1 MKKTTILY
9 LFLLYF
15 PFSFSQSDNLFYLS
29 ADTLL
34 KSENSKNL
42 GVDISNNW
50 KFHQGDNTN
59 WKDRKYND
67 ANWRIINTFFSK
79 DSLTKKEQN
88 GICWL
93 RLKIKV
99 DSASRNKIYA
109 LMISQRSAS
118 KIYLDGNL
126 IYRFGHVDKMA
137 SDEIPYDPHNN
148 PISIYLDNE
157 ATHLIA
163 IRYSYSNLLMDQK
176 RFGKIFNNWGL
187 SISVGN
193 NNHVIKT
200 LTARERIS
208 SSIYFSLFGV
218 LFALAL
224 LHFFIY
230 IFYKNRRENLHYSL
244 FTFSFATFFI
254 MLFLQS
260 YLSNPLASII
270 AGFLS
275 VYMIV
280 LTFLF
285 FISFIYTINY
295 EKLPKIFYLF
305 LAYAIFTLSFPIVIN
320 FISAKVINIIIS
332 VYFGVVCIEG
342 IRMIIRAI
350 MKKIEGVWIIGV
362 GSLIFVANILFDL
375 LVPLLNLTYLYS
387 SAVFGIISY
396 ACMVSLPISM
406 SIYIAKSFAK
416 TNKDLSKKIN
426 EVQELSEYAIE
437 NEKKSAEIRLQREQE
452 KAKLRETELL
462 AKALEA
468 ENARKS
474 QELEEAHKL
483 QLSMLP
489 KNIPKLNNFDISF
502 YMKTATE
509 VGGDYYDFNTGTD
522 GTLTIAVG
530 DATGHGLKA
539 GTMVVA
545 TKSLFNSYAD
555 EEDIVS
561 VLQTCNLAIKRMNL
575 NQLYMCLT
583 LIKIRDNRL
592 RLTAAGIPPVL
603 VYREATKTVEEIII
617 KAMPLGSVYNFPYR
631 LEEIILRKGDTILM
645 MSDGYP
651 ELQNNQRNLLGYEK
665 VAEIFKESAFKSS
678 GEIITDLNE
687 YGKIWANGAELKDDV
702 TFVVIKVKEELFF
715 SNSLTWK
722 TKSE

>member
-1 MKKTTILY
+1 MKKITIYYRL
-9 LFLLYF
+9 LFFLLYF
-15 PFSFSQSDNLFYLS
+15 PFSFSQSGNFFSLS

-34 KSENSKNL
+34 KSENGKSP

-50 KFHQGDNTN
+50 KFHQGDNIN
-59 WKDRKYND
+59 WKDRGYND
-67 ANWRIINTFFSK
+67 ANWRIINTNFSK

-93 RLKIKV
+93 RRNIKV

-118 KIYLDGNL
+118 EIYLDGNL
-126 IYRFGHVDKMA
+126 IYRFGHVDKLA
-137 SDEIPYDPHNN
+137 SDETPYDPHNN
-148 PISIYLDNE
+148 PISIYLDS
-157 ATHLIA
+157 AAIHLIA
-163 IRYSYSNLLMDQK
+163 IRYSYSTLLTDQE

-193 NNHVIKT
+193 NNHDIKT
-200 LTARERIS
+200 LSAREQIN

-230 IFYKNRRENLHYSL
+230 IFYRNRIENLHYSL
-244 FTFSFATFFI
+244 FTFSFSTFFI

-260 YLSNPLASII
+260 YLSNPVVSII

-275 VYMIV
+275 VYMSV

-295 EKLPKIFYLF
+295 ERLPKIFYLF
-305 LAYAIFTLSFPIVIN
+305 LAYAIFILSFPIVIN

-342 IRMIIRAI
+342 IRLIIRAI

-362 GSLIFVANILFDL
+362 GSLIFIANILFSL
-375 LVPLLNLTYLYS
+375 LIPLLNLTYLYGV
-387 SAVFGIISY
+387 VFVIISY
-396 ACMVSLPISM
+396 ACIVSLPISM

-416 TNKDLSKKIN
+416 TNKDLSKKIT
-426 EVQELSEYAIE
+426 EVQELSEHAIE

-522 GTLTIAVG
+522 GTLTIAIG

-561 VLQTCNLAIKRMNL
+561 VLQTCNKAIKRMNL
-575 NQLYMCLT
+575 NQLFMCLT
-583 LIKIRDNRL
+583 LIKIRDNKL
-592 RLTAAGIPPVL
+592 RVAAAGMPPLL
-603 VYREATKTVEEIII
+603 VYRAATKTVEEIII

-651 ELQNNQRNLLGYEK
+651 ELQNNQRDLLGYEK

-715 SNSLTWK
+715 SQ
-722 TKSE
+722 

>member
-15 PFSFSQSDNLFYLS
+15 PFSFSQTVNLFHLS

-34 KSENSKNL
+34 KSENSENP
-42 GVDISNNW
+42 GIDISNNW
-50 KFHQGDNTN
+50 KFHQGDNIH
-59 WKDRKYND
+59 WKNGDYND
-67 ANWRIINTFFSK
+67 SNWRIINTFFSK
-79 DSLTKKEQN
+79 DSLTKEEQN
-88 GICWL
+88 GICWI

-109 LMISQRSAS
+109 LMISQRGAS
-118 KIYLDGNL
+118 EIYLDGNF
-126 IYRFGHVDKMA
+126 IDRFGHVDKMA
-137 SDEIPYDPHNN
+137 SEEIPYDPHNT

-163 IRYSYSNLLMDQK
+163 IRYSYSNLLMNQK
-176 RFGKIFNNWGL
+176 RFGEIFTNWGL
-187 SISVGN
+187 RISVGIN
-193 NNHVIKT
+193 NYDIKT
-200 LTARERIS
+200 LSAKERIN

-230 IFYKNRRENLHYSL
+230 IYYRNRKENFHYSL

-254 MLFLQS
+254 TLFFQL
-260 YLSNPLASII
+260 YLSNPVVSII
-270 AGFLS
+270 SGILS
-275 VYMIV
+275 IYMIV

-285 FISFIYTINY
+285 FISFIHTINY
-295 EKLPKIFYLF
+295 KKLPKIFYLF
-305 LAYAIFTLSFPIVIN
+305 LVYAIFILSFPIVIN
-320 FISAKVINIIIS
+320 FISTKVINIIIS
-332 VYFGVVCIEG
+332 IYFGLVCIEG

-350 MKKIEGVWIIGV
+350 VKRKEGIWIIGV
-362 GSLIFVANILFDL
+362 GSLIFVGIILFDL
-375 LVPLLNLTYLYS
+375 LLPLLNLTYLS
-387 SAVFGIISY
+387 TSIIFGIISY
-396 ACMVSLPISM
+396 TCMISLPISM

-416 TNKDLSKKIN
+416 TNKDLSIKIN
-426 EVQELSEYAIE
+426 EVQELSEQAIE
-437 NEKKSAEIRLQREQE
+437 NEKKSAEVRLQREQE

-462 AKALEA
+462 AKALES

-489 KNIPKLNNFDISF
+489 NSIPKLNNFDISF

-509 VGGDYYDFNTGTD
+509 VGGDYYDFNIGID
-522 GTLTIAVG
+522 GTLTIALG

-561 VLQTCNLAIKRMNL
+561 VLQTCNRAIKRMNL
-575 NQLYMCLT
+575 SKLYMCLT
-583 LIKIRDNRL
+583 LIKIRDNCL
-592 RLTAAGIPPVL
+592 RLTAAGMPPVL
-603 VYREATKTVEEIII
+603 VYREASKTVEEIVI
-617 KAMPLGSVYNFPYR
+617 KAMPLGAFHNFPYHS
-631 LEEIILRKGDTILM
+631 EEIILRKGDTILM

-651 ELQNNQRNLLGYEK
+651 ELQNNQRDLLGYEK
-665 VAEIFKESAFKSS
+665 VIEIFKKSGLKSS

-687 YGKIWANGAELKDDV
+687 YGEIWAEGAELKDDV
-702 TFVVIKVKEELFF
+702 TFVVVKVLEE
-715 SNSLTWK
+715 SEN
-722 TKSE
+722 KSFV